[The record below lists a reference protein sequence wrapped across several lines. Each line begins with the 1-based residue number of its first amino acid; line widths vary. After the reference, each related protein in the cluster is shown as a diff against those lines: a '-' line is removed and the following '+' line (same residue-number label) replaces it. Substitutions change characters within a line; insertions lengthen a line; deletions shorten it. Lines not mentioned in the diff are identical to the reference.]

1 MQSYLTI
8 IFIGIALSMDAFALS
23 ISIGSYMLKKTI
35 IFFSFLVGILH
46 FILPLLGS
54 IIGNNLLYNLS
65 INPNYLLGIVLIFL
79 FIQMLI
85 DIKSEK
91 DIFINNKWEL
101 SVLALTVSIDS
112 FITGVGLSL
121 ISSNI
126 IISSLIFS
134 LLAGC
139 ITFLG
144 LLISK
149 ISTKYFG
156 MYARF
161 IGIIILLLLII
172 NCFYE

>member
-23 ISIGSYMLKKTI
+23 ISIGSYMFKKTI
-35 IFFSFLVGILH
+35 LFFSFLVGILH

-54 IIGNNLLYNLS
+54 IIGITLLYNLT

-79 FIQMLI
+79 LIQMLI
-85 DIKSEK
+85 DIKNEK

-101 SVLALTVSIDS
+101 LVLAVTVSIDS

-134 LLAGC
+134 ILAGS

-156 MYARF
+156 VYAKI